1 MSTSPFEF
9 TPEQKAVLE
18 QLSQSTG
25 EDICSL
31 IARAVEKLQEEKER
45 SVDETDY
52 LLSSP
57 KNAAHLKKALK
68 DFRHGQRN
76 FASRDL
82 IEE

>member
-18 QLSQSTG
+18 QLSQNTG

-31 IARAVEKLQEEKER
+31 IARAVKKLQEEER

-57 KNAAHLKKALK
+57 KNAAHLQKALK
-68 DFRHGQRN
+68 DFQHGQRN

>member
-31 IARAVEKLQEEKER
+31 IARAVKKLQEEER

-57 KNAAHLKKALK
+57 KNAAHLQKALK
-68 DFRHGQRN
+68 DFQHGQRN

>member
-18 QLSQSTG
+18 QLSQKTG

-31 IARAVEKLQEEKER
+31 IARALAKLQEEEQ
-45 SVDETDY
+45 DETDY

-57 KNAAHLKKALK
+57 NNAAHLRKALA
-68 DFRHGQRN
+68 DFRQGQRN
-76 FASRDL
+76 FTPRDL

>member
-9 TPEQKAVLE
+9 TPEQKAILE
-18 QLSQSTG
+18 ELSQSTG
-25 EDICSL
+25 EDICTL
-31 IARAVEKLQEEKER
+31 IARAVKKLQEEER

-57 KNAAHLKKALK
+57 KNAAHLQKALK
-68 DFRHGQRN
+68 DFQHGQRN

-82 IEE
+82 IGE

>member
-9 TPEQKAVLE
+9 TPEQKAALE

-31 IARAVEKLQEEKER
+31 IARAVEKLQEEEY

-57 KNAAHLKKALK
+57 KNAAHLQKALR
-68 DFRHGQRN
+68 DFQHGQRN